1 MKTTAKDFLW
11 DVTHGQDLEKF
22 NIAAIMIEFTKL
34 HVGEALKQASD
45 KFDADC
51 NKYAVLN
58 SYKLENIK

>member
-22 NIAAIMIEFTKL
+22 NIPIIMVEFAQK
-34 HVGEALKQASD
+34 HVEEALKQASE

-58 SYKLENIK
+58 SYKLENI